1 MKNSAQP
8 YQCIWPIPYWTWDQV
23 SLYAFDPP
31 FFNTTIWLINF
42 AVTKINS
49 DEKEENSSIC
59 SICKAWKKYHT
70 TKFRKIISERVTEN
84 GFISKEGLK
93 RNLGET
99 AAQVNIQPA
108 IHIEGRAWLLC
119 SAVVSLT
126 ETTLLGRADMYM
138 IALFTQQSA
147 YQVFFLPPTSSRICD
162 SWSGAGNLQEYM
174 LQD

>member
-1 MKNSAQP
+1 MYFEIQSVKWPISECLKCAKTSPNYKSLFVVCRVEYHWYDIKNVSLVQNSAQP
-8 YQCIWPIPYWTWDQV
+8 YQCIWPIPCWTWDQV

-59 SICKAWKKYHT
+59 CIYKAWKKYHT
-70 TKFRKIISERVTEN
+70 TKFRKIIFKER
-84 GFISKEGLK
+84 LK

-108 IHIEGRAWLLC
+108 MHIEGRAWL
-119 SAVVSLT
+119 
-126 ETTLLGRADMYM
+126 
-138 IALFTQQSA
+138 Q
-147 YQVFFLPPTSSRICD
+147 
-162 SWSGAGNLQEYM
+162 
-174 LQD
+174 